1 MTIPAEQLTQFS
13 QSILAAR
20 PGRSQDRKV
29 WGIGLAT
36 VWLPYFTATNAAGLT
51 AIPSDA
57 LGAPIRLRRD
67 KQTNEVRFG
76 SNGRPSLQVVAP
88 VRDQVMQAQANFV
101 VHLLDYTDMVQ
112 KGQPSEYAAQVQYA
126 HEAGAPIIATD
137 QADLADAIA
146 KMEQAD
152 AEEQAAAQEQAAAFK
167 SNGRRKTPKLAV
179 AQAA

>member
-1 MTIPAEQLTQFS
+1 MKHTSFS
-13 QSILAAR
+13 QSMD
-20 PGRSQDRKV
+20 RSSAGKPVDRRQ
-29 WGIGLAT
+29 WGFGLNSFW
-36 VWLPYFTATNAAGLT
+36 VPLMTALNVDGVT
-51 AIPSDA
+51 AIPEDA